1 MNPASFWQEQYR
13 IVPSQLQLL
22 PKIHSVV
29 TAFNTNIDA
38 VIKLKGSQ
46 IAELAAAVNID
57 NASASLPS
65 RISTPQDVVRGII
78 RCFTLGIAEEWLAED
93 AQIVTWMMQNLGYDR
108 LQMGGQSGIIS
119 NVMALL
125 GVNKVYVHTNSHP
138 ALQSQQFLDMD
149 NLLAIDENGSWQKAS
164 AVSRNDDPLIH
175 WIIEFDK
182 DDVLP
187 LNGKN
192 YVCPKANRFI
202 ATYDPANMNLQIN
215 PDFINKINQQGFN
228 YLILSGYHNLTAHN
242 RGMELIEEN
251 ISLLRSWKQ
260 KWPHGII
267 HLELASTQ
275 DKIIRLAIINKIAPL
290 VDSVGLND
298 RETLDALEVADPEL
312 YHDLSKG
319 KPTSVQLLQ
328 ALYCLKEKLKTPR
341 LQLHM
346 FGLYITLQDSDFSL
360 SPRQNKNGMMLAA
373 TVAASKAGI
382 GQLANTADLLWAHGQ
397 DVSSVGLAELEN
409 LARFIG
415 DNNLM
420 LSGIGKYRGYDIIAV
435 PTILIDKPKTL
446 VGMGDTISSVSL
458 VGAG

>member
-182 DDVLP
+182 ATQKFENEKRTFEYDV
-187 LNGKN
+187 
-192 YVCPKANRFI
+192 
-202 ATYDPANMNLQIN
+202 
-215 PDFINKINQQGFN
+215 KIFM
-228 YLILSGYHNLTAHN
+228 
-242 RGMELIEEN
+242 RD
-251 ISLLRSWKQ
+251 K
-260 KWPHGII
+260 GIPI
-267 HLELASTQ
+267 
-275 DKIIRLAIINKIAPL
+275 KIAFFG
-290 VDSVGLND
+290 S
-298 RETLDALEVADPEL
+298 T
-312 YHDLSKG
+312 
-319 KPTSVQLLQ
+319 
-328 ALYCLKEKLKTPR
+328 
-341 LQLHM
+341 
-346 FGLYITLQDSDFSL
+346 FGLDIDSDVSNWRDI
-360 SPRQNKNGMMLAA
+360 PRKIPINVL
-373 TVAASKAGI
+373 
-382 GQLANTADLLWAHGQ
+382 
-397 DVSSVGLAELEN
+397 
-409 LARFIG
+409 
-415 DNNLM
+415 
-420 LSGIGKYRGYDIIAV
+420 YDQ
-435 PTILIDKPKTL
+435 
-446 VGMGDTISSVSL
+446 
-458 VGAG
+458 